1 MKPFFSSIHGSGLER
16 RSNPR
21 APNTS
26 NTQTV
31 VSKYHFPLKEI
42 SFEEMRL
49 SPGLEQEI
57 HKMIREHLVTLQSNR
72 SINASQET
80 TDKE

>member
-1 MKPFFSSIHGSGLER
+1 MKLEIDTESRRGEGEKDSLSRGNRHGARNE
-16 RSNPR
+16 
-21 APNTS
+21 
-26 NTQTV
+26 
-31 VSKYHFPLKEI
+31 
-42 SFEEMRL
+42 L